1 MPANPPYHIREAG
14 TAPDDVEFMVG
25 AFDSTLPH
33 LAAIGSSEMWGTVPF
48 SHKDGFLQ
56 ETRESV
62 EQAEAYRRGG
72 GGGGCER
79 VRIFIAEAGVGRD
92 DLAALAGD
100 RVHAREGADG
110 RLWLAVALAC
120 VREDWVPAYV
130 ASKPHLGLPAPEAA
144 VAPGDGAAAA
154 THAYLEVM
162 IADHRT
168 GRHHKGAG
176 ALLLQHLRQLYRAQG
191 TRRLYVDAWVGSEK
205 NLVK

>member
-1 MPANPPYHIREAG
+1 MPATPSFSIRDAG
-14 TAPDDVEFMVG
+14 TSPDDVEFMVG

-33 LAAIGSSEMWGTVPF
+33 LAAIGSGEMWGSVPF
-48 SHKDGFLQ
+48 SEKDGFLQ

-72 GGGGCER
+72 SDDGER
-79 VRIFIAEAGVGRD
+79 VRIFIAEAAVGRAD
-92 DLAALAGD
+92 VDALAATPGT
-100 RVHAREGADG
+100 REDADG

-120 VREDWVPAYV
+120 VREDWVPQYV
-130 ASKPHLGLPAPEAA
+130 ASQPHLGLPAPDITAGA
-144 VAPGDGAAAA
+144 RPLGRMAPA
-154 THAYLEVM
+154 HAYLEAM

-176 ALLLQHLRQLYRAQG
+176 AFLLQHLRQLYREKGAQ
-191 TRRLYVDAWVGSEK
+191 RLYVDAWVGSEK